1 MVYSIFNH
9 EKQGL
14 LLKGKLPGT
23 KRTVPRE
30 KKQVTF
36 HLQHALGG
44 AEKRG
49 TCVIHSTI

>member
-1 MVYSIFNH
+1 MEREIAGN
-9 EKQGL
+9 KTNGA
-14 LLKGKLPGT
+14 T
-23 KRTVPRE
+23 E